1 MQNNSNLTSDLNLQ
15 CCKDS
20 NFKEIGRGSG
30 VKFSCE
36 AHIKLP
42 IAGVS
47 ALFTECQNFAR
58 SGKYGSFNFHASILF
73 YSKI

>member
-36 AHIKLP
+36 AHIKVP

-47 ALFTECQNFAR
+47 VLFTECKNSR
-58 SGKYGSFNFHASILF
+58 LSGKFLKG
-73 YSKI
+73 